1 MKHIIISSLYL
12 IILFCLSEFVFDPAY
27 LYYEIWWL
35 DIPMH
40 IMGGFGIATLT
51 GAMLSYRG
59 IKVSYARLF
68 VVYILIALAWEGYE
82 HILNYINLGTW
93 YGQRLPVV
101 DVRDSVKDLF
111 DGFIGMSIAYL
122 FVRK

>member
-1 MKHIIISSLYL
+1 
-12 IILFCLSEFVFDPAY
+12 
-27 LYYEIWWL
+27 
-35 DIPMH
+35 MH

-59 IKVSYARLF
+59 VKVSYAKLF

>member
-51 GAMLSYRG
+51 GAMLAYRG
-59 IKVSYARLF
+59 IKVSYAKLF

>member
-59 IKVSYARLF
+59 IKVSYAKLF

>member
-59 IKVSYARLF
+59 VKVSYAKLF